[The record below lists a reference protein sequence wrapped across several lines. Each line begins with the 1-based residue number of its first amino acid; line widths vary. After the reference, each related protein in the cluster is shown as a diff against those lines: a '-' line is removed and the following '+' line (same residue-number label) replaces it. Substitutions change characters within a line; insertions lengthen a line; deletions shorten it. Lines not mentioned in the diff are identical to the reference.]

1 MTSRFAI
8 LAVAVLIGFSTVGCH
23 EGRKT
28 EEGALI
34 GAGAGA
40 LGGGIAA
47 AAGASPWWILGGAA
61 IGAAGGA
68 IIGHSMDHADQEKA
82 WNDHY
87 SHCRAQH
94 YQCVGC
100 GAVFCN
106 ANACP
111 NCHAT
116 EFRMY
121 SR

>member
-1 MTSRFAI
+1 MTSRYAI
-8 LAVAVLIGFSTVGCH
+8 LAVALLIGIATVGCH

-34 GAGAGA
+34 GGGAGAGA
-40 LGGGIAA
+40 GLIAT
-47 AAGASPWWILGGAA
+47 AAGASPWWILGGAV

-68 IIGHSMDHADQEKA
+68 IIGHEMDHADQEKQ

-87 SHCRAQH
+87 SHCHAQH

-106 ANACP
+106 SSNCP
-111 NCHAT
+111 NCHSV
-116 EFRMY
+116 EMRMY
-121 SR
+121 TR